1 LVRERA
7 GNKAGMFQPYDAF
20 QANDGWV
27 VIGAVGTVYDRV
39 CRVLGLDPTEEKWRS
54 AYGNVESLEGIEFD
68 AILRG
73 WVGERTVKD
82 VVAAMNAAEVACS
95 PIMTAKDMAE
105 DPHYQARNVHIEWE
119 DLCLKRKVK
128 GTGIIPKF
136 SATPGAVWRGSVTL
150 GYDNDLVYQRLLGL
164 PEARMTELQAHGII

>member
-1 LVRERA
+1 MVAYFEQGLVRERS

-54 AYGNVESLEGIEFD
+54 AYGDVESPQGVEFD

-73 WVGERTVKD
+73 
-82 VVAAMNAAEVACS
+82 
-95 PIMTAKDMAE
+95 
-105 DPHYQARNVHIEWE
+105 
-119 DLCLKRKVK
+119 
-128 GTGIIPKF
+128 
-136 SATPGAVWRGSVTL
+136 
-150 GYDNDLVYQRLLGL
+150 
-164 PEARMTELQAHGII
+164 